1 MTATTTQENETRMNI
16 EREYIQGPL
25 CRLGNF
31 YSFLEQG
38 RGHGVW
44 TECLEERLEDRYM
57 VMFHTLYHRR
67 GWE

>member
-1 MTATTTQENETRMNI
+1 M

>member
-1 MTATTTQENETRMNI
+1 M
-16 EREYIQGPL
+16 ERVYIQGPL

-44 TECLEERLEDRYM
+44 TECLWERLEDRYM
-57 VMFHTLYHRR
+57 KEMA
-67 GWE
+67 WE